1 MASLLMP
8 SEALWRR
15 AAFEMQSLLA
25 NAMRISRFSTL
36 SVPSIAMVF
45 YALVY
50 LAVALTVAVRRL
62 SQRDL

>member
-15 AAFEMQSLLA
+15 AAFEMQSPLA
-25 NAMRISRFSTL
+25 NAMRISQFSTL